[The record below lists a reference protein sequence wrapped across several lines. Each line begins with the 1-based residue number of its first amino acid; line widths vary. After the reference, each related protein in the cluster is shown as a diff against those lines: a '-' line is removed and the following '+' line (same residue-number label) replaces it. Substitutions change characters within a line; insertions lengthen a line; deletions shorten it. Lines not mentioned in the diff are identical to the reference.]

1 MHQDATHLLCLNIT
15 WKQKLTNRQL
25 NQDLPAVLYKVS
37 ERKMKLINDSI
48 QHPQLIILYSGN
60 HQKTE
65 QAEVNSQSPT
75 VTTFVKTDLAEVQ
88 ISEKYYKTG

>member
-65 QAEVNSQSPT
+65 
-75 VTTFVKTDLAEVQ
+75 
-88 ISEKYYKTG
+88 